1 MQTEYIINKEI
12 RNFFELKKK
21 MKQLKTFLNQK
32 KVVIFDI
39 NNYMEYKSNGDRN
52 KTLSIKEYPEEI

>member
-32 KVVIFDI
+32 KVVIFYI

>member
-1 MQTEYIINKEI
+1 MQTKYIINKEI

-32 KVVIFDI
+32 KVVIFYI

>member
-32 KVVIFDI
+32 KVVIFYI

-52 KTLSIKEYPEEI
+52 KTLSTKEYPEEI